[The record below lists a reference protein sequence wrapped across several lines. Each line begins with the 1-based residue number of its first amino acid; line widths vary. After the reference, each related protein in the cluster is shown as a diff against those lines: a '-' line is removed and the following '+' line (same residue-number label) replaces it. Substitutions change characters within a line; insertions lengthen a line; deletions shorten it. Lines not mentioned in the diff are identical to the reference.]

1 MLIVLL
7 ILAVAFIV
15 VSTTKFKLHPFL
27 ALIFAAI
34 GFGLLSGM
42 PFAEIVSSVNSGF
55 GDIVGHIGLVIVIGC
70 IIGTF
75 LEESGGAYVMAQGI
89 VRLAGKKRVPLAM
102 LIVGCFISIP
112 VYADSGFV
120 ILSPLNKAIT
130 KKAGVSLACTA
141 IALSLG
147 LTITHCLVPPTP
159 GPVAAT
165 AILGAD
171 LGLVILIGL
180 IVSAFVAAESYFFVT
195 RYASRT
201 YIDPD
206 PDGEITM
213 EEDDAKDK
221 PSALRSFL
229 PVVPLVLIVFKSI
242 SDFPGAPFGEGVAA
256 SVLRFV
262 GEPVVALII
271 GMILSFFL
279 PKKFDRELLSTTGWV
294 GKSLTSA
301 AVIIMITAAGGSFG
315 MILRNSGI
323 ADILGESLAGAN
335 VGIWLPFIIAA
346 ALKSAQGSSTVAI
359 VTTASLI
366 APMMEALGFVSP
378 VGRALAVMS
387 LCSGAMVMSHVND
400 SFFWVVTQLSGMNV
414 KTGCKLHGIGTLL
427 GGLTAMLVVWI
438 GYMICRAVPPNWW
451 ADVRAA

>member
-42 PFAEIVSSVNSGF
+42 PFAEIVNSVNSGF

-130 KKAGVSLACTA
+130 KKSGISLACTA

-171 LGLVILIGL
+171 LGLVILVGL
-180 IVSAFVAAESYFFVT
+180 IVSMFVAAESYFFVT

-206 PDGEITM
+206 PDGEITV

-229 PVVPLVLIVFKSI
+229 PVVVPLVLIVFKSI

-256 SVLRFV
+256 SVLRFI
-262 GEPVVALII
+262 GEPVIALII

-378 VGRALAVMS
+378 VGKALAVMS

-414 KTGCKLHGIGTLL
+414 KTGCKLHGLGTLL

-438 GYMICRAVPPNWW
+438 GYMIFC
-451 ADVRAA
+451 

>member
-102 LIVGCFISIP
+102 LIVGSFISIP

-130 KKAGVSLACTA
+130 KKSGISLACTA

-180 IVSAFVAAESYFFVT
+180 IVSMFVAAESYFFVT

-206 PDGEITM
+206 PDGEITV

-229 PVVPLVLIVFKSI
+229 PVVVPLVLIVFKSI

-256 SVLRFV
+256 SVLRFI
-262 GEPVVALII
+262 GEPVIALII

-279 PKKFDRELLSTTGWV
+279 PKKFARELLSTTGWV

-378 VGRALAVMS
+378 VGKALAVMS

-414 KTGCKLHGIGTLL
+414 KTGCKLHGLGTLL

-438 GYMICRAVPPNWW
+438 GYMIFC
-451 ADVRAA
+451 

>member
-102 LIVGCFISIP
+102 LIVGSFISIP

-130 KKAGVSLACTA
+130 KKSGISLACTA

-180 IVSAFVAAESYFFVT
+180 IVSMFVAAESYFFVT

-206 PDGEITM
+206 PDGEITV

-229 PVVPLVLIVFKSI
+229 PVVVPLVLIVFKSI

-256 SVLRFV
+256 SVLRFI
-262 GEPVVALII
+262 GEPVIALII

-323 ADILGESLAGAN
+323 ADILGKSLAGAN

-378 VGRALAVMS
+378 VGKALAVMS

-414 KTGCKLHGIGTLL
+414 KTGCKLHGLGTLL

-438 GYMICRAVPPNWW
+438 GYMIFC
-451 ADVRAA
+451 

>member
-206 PDGEITM
+206 PDGEITV

-229 PVVPLVLIVFKSI
+229 PVVVPLVLIVFKSI

-438 GYMICRAVPPNWW
+438 GYIIFC
-451 ADVRAA
+451 

>member
-180 IVSAFVAAESYFFVT
+180 IVSVFVAAESYFFVT

-206 PDGEITM
+206 PDGEITV

-229 PVVPLVLIVFKSI
+229 PVVVPLVLIVFKSI

-256 SVLRFV
+256 SVLRFI

-414 KTGCKLHGIGTLL
+414 KTGCKLHGLGTLL

-438 GYMICRAVPPNWW
+438 GYMIFC
-451 ADVRAA
+451 

>member
-42 PFAEIVSSVNSGF
+42 PFAEIVNSVNSGF
-55 GDIVGHIGLVIVIGC
+55 GGIVGHIGLVIVIGC

-130 KKAGVSLACTA
+130 KKSGISLACTA

-171 LGLVILIGL
+171 LGLVILVGL
-180 IVSAFVAAESYFFVT
+180 IVSVFVAAESYFFVT

-206 PDGEITM
+206 PDGEITV

-229 PVVPLVLIVFKSI
+229 PVVVPLVLIVFKSI

-256 SVLRFV
+256 SVLRFI
-262 GEPVVALII
+262 GEPVIALII

-359 VTTASLI
+359 VTTASLV

-378 VGRALAVMS
+378 VGKALAVMS

-414 KTGCKLHGIGTLL
+414 KTGCKLHGLGTLL

-438 GYMICRAVPPNWW
+438 GYMIFC
-451 ADVRAA
+451 

>member
-42 PFAEIVSSVNSGF
+42 PFAEIVNSVNSGF

-130 KKAGVSLACTA
+130 KKSGISLACTA

-180 IVSAFVAAESYFFVT
+180 IVSVFVAAESYFFVT

-206 PDGEITM
+206 PDGEITV

-229 PVVPLVLIVFKSI
+229 PVVVPLVLIVLKSI

-256 SVLRFV
+256 SVLRFI
-262 GEPVVALII
+262 GEPVIALII

-378 VGRALAVMS
+378 VGKALAVMS

-414 KTGCKLHGIGTLL
+414 KTGCKLHGLGTLL

-438 GYMICRAVPPNWW
+438 GYMIFCYI
-451 ADVRAA
+451 

>member
-171 LGLVILIGL
+171 LGLVILVGL
-180 IVSAFVAAESYFFVT
+180 IVSVFVAAESYFFVT

-206 PDGEITM
+206 PDGEITV

-229 PVVPLVLIVFKSI
+229 PVVVPLVLIVFKSI

-438 GYMICRAVPPNWW
+438 GYMIFC
-451 ADVRAA
+451 

>member
-42 PFAEIVSSVNSGF
+42 PFTEIVSSVNSGF

-180 IVSAFVAAESYFFVT
+180 IVSVFVAAESYF
-195 RYASRT
+195 S
-201 YIDPD
+201 
-206 PDGEITM
+206 
-213 EEDDAKDK
+213 
-221 PSALRSFL
+221 
-229 PVVPLVLIVFKSI
+229 
-242 SDFPGAPFGEGVAA
+242 
-256 SVLRFV
+256 
-262 GEPVVALII
+262 
-271 GMILSFFL
+271 
-279 PKKFDRELLSTTGWV
+279 
-294 GKSLTSA
+294 
-301 AVIIMITAAGGSFG
+301 
-315 MILRNSGI
+315 
-323 ADILGESLAGAN
+323 
-335 VGIWLPFIIAA
+335 
-346 ALKSAQGSSTVAI
+346 
-359 VTTASLI
+359 
-366 APMMEALGFVSP
+366 
-378 VGRALAVMS
+378 
-387 LCSGAMVMSHVND
+387 
-400 SFFWVVTQLSGMNV
+400 
-414 KTGCKLHGIGTLL
+414 
-427 GGLTAMLVVWI
+427 
-438 GYMICRAVPPNWW
+438 
-451 ADVRAA
+451 

>member
-206 PDGEITM
+206 PDGEITV

-229 PVVPLVLIVFKSI
+229 PVVVPLVLIVFKSI

-279 PKKFDRELLSTTGWV
+279 PKKYDRELLSTTGWV

-438 GYMICRAVPPNWW
+438 GYMIFC
-451 ADVRAA
+451 

>member
-180 IVSAFVAAESYFFVT
+180 IVSVFVAAESYFFVT

-206 PDGEITM
+206 PDGEITV

-229 PVVPLVLIVFKSI
+229 PVVVPLVLIVFKSI

-256 SVLRFV
+256 SVLRFI

-378 VGRALAVMS
+378 IGRALAVMS

-438 GYMICRAVPPNWW
+438 GYMIFC
-451 ADVRAA
+451 

>member
-42 PFAEIVSSVNSGF
+42 PFAEIVNSVNSGF

-130 KKAGVSLACTA
+130 KKSGISLACTA

-180 IVSAFVAAESYFFVT
+180 IVSVFVAAESYFFVT

-206 PDGEITM
+206 PDGEITV
-213 EEDDAKDK
+213 EEDAKDK

-229 PVVPLVLIVFKSI
+229 PVVVPLVLIVFKSI

-256 SVLRFV
+256 SVLRFI
-262 GEPVVALII
+262 GEPVIALII

-359 VTTASLI
+359 VTTASLV

-378 VGRALAVMS
+378 VGKALAVMS

-414 KTGCKLHGIGTLL
+414 KTGCKLHGLGTLL

-438 GYMICRAVPPNWW
+438 GYMIFC
-451 ADVRAA
+451 

>member
-89 VRLAGKKRVPLAM
+89 VRLAGKKHVPLAM
-102 LIVGCFISIP
+102 LIVGSFISIP

-130 KKAGVSLACTA
+130 KKSGISLACTA

-180 IVSAFVAAESYFFVT
+180 IVSMFVAAESYFFVT

-206 PDGEITM
+206 PDGEITV

-229 PVVPLVLIVFKSI
+229 PVVVPLVLIVFKSI

-256 SVLRFV
+256 SVLRFI
-262 GEPVVALII
+262 GEPVIALII

-378 VGRALAVMS
+378 VGKALAVMS

-414 KTGCKLHGIGTLL
+414 KTGCKLHGLGTLL

-438 GYMICRAVPPNWW
+438 GYMIFC
-451 ADVRAA
+451 

>member
-102 LIVGCFISIP
+102 LIVGSFISIP

-130 KKAGVSLACTA
+130 KKSGISLACTA

-180 IVSAFVAAESYFFVT
+180 IVSMFVAAESYFFVT

-206 PDGEITM
+206 PDGEITV

-229 PVVPLVLIVFKSI
+229 PVVVPLVLIVFKSI

-256 SVLRFV
+256 RVLRFI
-262 GEPVVALII
+262 GEPVIALII

-378 VGRALAVMS
+378 VGKALAVMS

-414 KTGCKLHGIGTLL
+414 KTGCKLHGLGTLL

-438 GYMICRAVPPNWW
+438 GYMIFC
-451 ADVRAA
+451 

>member
-130 KKAGVSLACTA
+130 KKSGVSLACTA

-206 PDGEITM
+206 PDGEITV

-229 PVVPLVLIVFKSI
+229 PVVVPLVLIVFKSI

-438 GYMICRAVPPNWW
+438 GYMIFC
-451 ADVRAA
+451 

>member
-180 IVSAFVAAESYFFVT
+180 IVSMFVAAESYFFVT

-206 PDGEITM
+206 PDGEITV

-229 PVVPLVLIVFKSI
+229 PVVVPLVLIVFKSI

-315 MILRNSGI
+315 MILRNSGL

-438 GYMICRAVPPNWW
+438 GYMIFC
-451 ADVRAA
+451 

>member
-130 KKAGVSLACTA
+130 KKSGISLACTA

-180 IVSAFVAAESYFFVT
+180 IVSVFVAAESYFFVT

-206 PDGEITM
+206 PDGEITV

-229 PVVPLVLIVFKSI
+229 PVVVPLVLIVFKSI

-256 SVLRFV
+256 SVLRFI
-262 GEPVVALII
+262 GEPVIALII

-438 GYMICRAVPPNWW
+438 GYMIFC
-451 ADVRAA
+451 

>member
-42 PFAEIVSSVNSGF
+42 PFAEIVNSVNSGF

-130 KKAGVSLACTA
+130 KKSGISLVCTA

-180 IVSAFVAAESYFFVT
+180 IVSMFVAAESYFFVT

-206 PDGEITM
+206 PDGEITV

-229 PVVPLVLIVFKSI
+229 PVVVPLVLIVFKSI

-256 SVLRFV
+256 SVLRFI

-378 VGRALAVMS
+378 VGKALAVMS

-414 KTGCKLHGIGTLL
+414 KTGCKLHGLGTLL

-438 GYMICRAVPPNWW
+438 GYMIFC
-451 ADVRAA
+451 

>member
-42 PFAEIVSSVNSGF
+42 PFAEIVNSVNSGF

-130 KKAGVSLACTA
+130 KKSGISLACTA

-180 IVSAFVAAESYFFVT
+180 IVSVFVAAESYFFVT

-206 PDGEITM
+206 PDGEITV

-229 PVVPLVLIVFKSI
+229 PVVVPLVLIVFKSI

-256 SVLRFV
+256 SVLRFI
-262 GEPVVALII
+262 GEPVIALII

-378 VGRALAVMS
+378 VGKALAVMS

-438 GYMICRAVPPNWW
+438 GYMIFC
-451 ADVRAA
+451 

>member
-42 PFAEIVSSVNSGF
+42 PFAEIVNSVNSGF

-130 KKAGVSLACTA
+130 KKSEISLACTA

-171 LGLVILIGL
+171 LGLVILVGL
-180 IVSAFVAAESYFFVT
+180 IVCVFVAAESYFFVT

-206 PDGEITM
+206 PDGEITV

-229 PVVPLVLIVFKSI
+229 PVVVPLVLIVFKSI

-256 SVLRFV
+256 SVLRFI
-262 GEPVVALII
+262 GEPVIALII

-378 VGRALAVMS
+378 VGKALAVMS

-414 KTGCKLHGIGTLL
+414 KTGCKLHGLGTLL

-438 GYMICRAVPPNWW
+438 GYMIFC
-451 ADVRAA
+451 

>member
-102 LIVGCFISIP
+102 LIVGSFISIP

-130 KKAGVSLACTA
+130 KKSGISLACTA

-180 IVSAFVAAESYFFVT
+180 IVSMFVAAESYFFVT

-206 PDGEITM
+206 PDGEITV

-229 PVVPLVLIVFKSI
+229 PVVVPLVLIVFKSI

-256 SVLRFV
+256 SVLRFI
-262 GEPVVALII
+262 GEPVIALII

-335 VGIWLPFIIAA
+335 VRIWLPFIIAA

-378 VGRALAVMS
+378 VGKALAVMS

-414 KTGCKLHGIGTLL
+414 KTGCKLHGLGTLL

-438 GYMICRAVPPNWW
+438 GYMIFC
-451 ADVRAA
+451 

>member
-130 KKAGVSLACTA
+130 KKSRISLACTA

-171 LGLVILIGL
+171 LGLVILVGL
-180 IVSAFVAAESYFFVT
+180 IVSMFVAAESYFFVT

-206 PDGEITM
+206 PDGEITV

-229 PVVPLVLIVFKSI
+229 PVVVPLVLIVFKSI

-256 SVLRFV
+256 SVLRFI
-262 GEPVVALII
+262 GEPVIALII

-378 VGRALAVMS
+378 VGKALAVMS

-414 KTGCKLHGIGTLL
+414 KTGCKLHGLGTLL

-438 GYMICRAVPPNWW
+438 GYMIFC
-451 ADVRAA
+451 

>member
-42 PFAEIVSSVNSGF
+42 PFAEIVNSVNSGF

-130 KKAGVSLACTA
+130 KKSGISLACTA

-180 IVSAFVAAESYFFVT
+180 IVSVFVAAESYFFVT

-206 PDGEITM
+206 PDGEITV

-221 PSALRSFL
+221 PSALRSSL
-229 PVVPLVLIVFKSI
+229 PVVVPLVLIVFKSI

-256 SVLRFV
+256 SVLRFI

-378 VGRALAVMS
+378 VGKALAVMS

-414 KTGCKLHGIGTLL
+414 KTGCKLHGLGTLL

-438 GYMICRAVPPNWW
+438 GYMIFC
-451 ADVRAA
+451 

>member
-102 LIVGCFISIP
+102 LIVGSFISIP

-130 KKAGVSLACTA
+130 KKSGISLACTA

-180 IVSAFVAAESYFFVT
+180 IVSMFVAAESYFFVT

-206 PDGEITM
+206 PDGEITV

-229 PVVPLVLIVFKSI
+229 PVVVPLVLIVFKSI

-256 SVLRFV
+256 SVLRFI
-262 GEPVVALII
+262 GEPVIALII

-279 PKKFDRELLSTTGWV
+279 PKKFARELLSTTGWV

-366 APMMEALGFVSP
+366 APMMEALGFVSS
-378 VGRALAVMS
+378 VGKALAVMS

-414 KTGCKLHGIGTLL
+414 KTGCKLHGLGTLL

-438 GYMICRAVPPNWW
+438 GYMIFC
-451 ADVRAA
+451 

>member
-130 KKAGVSLACTA
+130 KKSGVSLACTA

-180 IVSAFVAAESYFFVT
+180 IVSVFVAAESYFFVT

-206 PDGEITM
+206 PDGEITV
-213 EEDDAKDK
+213 EDDNAKDK

-229 PVVPLVLIVFKSI
+229 PVVVPLVLIVLKSI
-242 SDFPGAPFGEGVAA
+242 SGFPGAPFGEGVAA
-256 SVLRFV
+256 SVLRFI

-366 APMMEALGFVSP
+366 APMMEALGFVTP
-378 VGRALAVMS
+378 LGRALAVMS

-414 KTGCKLHGIGTLL
+414 KTGCKLHGLGTLL

-438 GYMICRAVPPNWW
+438 GYMIFC
-451 ADVRAA
+451 

>member
-180 IVSAFVAAESYFFVT
+180 IVSVFVAAESYFFVT

-206 PDGEITM
+206 PDGEITV

-229 PVVPLVLIVFKSI
+229 PVVVPLVLIVFKSI

-256 SVLRFV
+256 SVLRFI
-262 GEPVVALII
+262 GEPVIALII

-414 KTGCKLHGIGTLL
+414 KTGCKLHGLGTLL

-438 GYMICRAVPPNWW
+438 GYMIFC
-451 ADVRAA
+451 

>member
-130 KKAGVSLACTA
+130 KKSGISLACTA

-171 LGLVILIGL
+171 LGLVILVGL
-180 IVSAFVAAESYFFVT
+180 IVSVFVAAESYFFVT

-206 PDGEITM
+206 PDGEITV

-229 PVVPLVLIVFKSI
+229 PVVVPLVLIVFKSI

-256 SVLRFV
+256 SVLRFI
-262 GEPVVALII
+262 GEPVIALII

-378 VGRALAVMS
+378 VGKALAVMS

-400 SFFWVVTQLSGMNV
+400 SFFWVVSQLSGMNV

-438 GYMICRAVPPNWW
+438 GYMIFC
-451 ADVRAA
+451 

>member
-15 VSTTKFKLHPFL
+15 VSTTKFTLHPFL

-102 LIVGCFISIP
+102 LIVGSFISIP

-130 KKAGVSLACTA
+130 KKSGISLACTA

-180 IVSAFVAAESYFFVT
+180 IVSMFVAAESYFFVT

-206 PDGEITM
+206 PDGEITV

-229 PVVPLVLIVFKSI
+229 PVVVPLVLIVFKSI

-256 SVLRFV
+256 SVLRFI
-262 GEPVVALII
+262 GEPVIALII

-378 VGRALAVMS
+378 VGKALAVMS

-414 KTGCKLHGIGTLL
+414 KTGCKLHGLGTLL

-438 GYMICRAVPPNWW
+438 GYMIFC
-451 ADVRAA
+451 

>member
-42 PFAEIVSSVNSGF
+42 PFAEIVNSVNSGF

-130 KKAGVSLACTA
+130 KKSGISLACTA

-180 IVSAFVAAESYFFVT
+180 IVSMFVAAESYFFVT
-195 RYASRT
+195 CYASRT

-206 PDGEITM
+206 PDGEITV

-229 PVVPLVLIVFKSI
+229 PVVVPLVLIVFKSI

-256 SVLRFV
+256 SVLRFI

-378 VGRALAVMS
+378 VGKALAVMS

-414 KTGCKLHGIGTLL
+414 KTGCKLHGLGTLL

-438 GYMICRAVPPNWW
+438 GYMIFC
-451 ADVRAA
+451 

>member
-42 PFAEIVSSVNSGF
+42 PFAEIVNSVNSGF

-130 KKAGVSLACTA
+130 KKSGISLACTA

-180 IVSAFVAAESYFFVT
+180 IVSVFVAAESYFFVT

-206 PDGEITM
+206 PDGEITV

-229 PVVPLVLIVFKSI
+229 PVVVPLLLIVFKSI

-256 SVLRFV
+256 SMLRFI
-262 GEPVVALII
+262 GEPVIALII

-378 VGRALAVMS
+378 VGKALAVMS

-414 KTGCKLHGIGTLL
+414 KTGCKLHGLGTLL

-438 GYMICRAVPPNWW
+438 GYMIFC
-451 ADVRAA
+451 

>member
-102 LIVGCFISIP
+102 LIVGSFISIP

-130 KKAGVSLACTA
+130 KKSGISLACTA

-180 IVSAFVAAESYFFVT
+180 IVSMFVAAESYFFVT

-206 PDGEITM
+206 PDGEITV

-229 PVVPLVLIVFKSI
+229 PVVVPLVLIVFKSI

-256 SVLRFV
+256 SVLRFI
-262 GEPVVALII
+262 GEPVIALII

-366 APMMEALGFVSP
+366 APMMEALGVVSP
-378 VGRALAVMS
+378 VGKALAVMS

-414 KTGCKLHGIGTLL
+414 KTGCKLHGLGTLL

-438 GYMICRAVPPNWW
+438 GYMIFC
-451 ADVRAA
+451 

>member
-42 PFAEIVSSVNSGF
+42 PFAEIVNSVNSGF

-130 KKAGVSLACTA
+130 KKSGISLACTA

-180 IVSAFVAAESYFFVT
+180 IVSMFVAAESYFFVT

-206 PDGEITM
+206 PDGEITV

-229 PVVPLVLIVFKSI
+229 PVVVPLVLIVFKSI

-256 SVLRFV
+256 SVLRFI
-262 GEPVVALII
+262 GEPVIALII

-359 VTTASLI
+359 VTTASLV

-378 VGRALAVMS
+378 VGKALAVMS

-438 GYMICRAVPPNWW
+438 GYMIFC
-451 ADVRAA
+451 

>member
-102 LIVGCFISIP
+102 LIVGSFISIP

-130 KKAGVSLACTA
+130 KKSGISLACTA

-180 IVSAFVAAESYFFVT
+180 IVSMFVAAESYFVVT

-206 PDGEITM
+206 PDGEITV

-229 PVVPLVLIVFKSI
+229 PVVVPLVLIVFKSI

-256 SVLRFV
+256 SVLRFI
-262 GEPVVALII
+262 GEPVIALII

-378 VGRALAVMS
+378 VGKALAVMS

-414 KTGCKLHGIGTLL
+414 KTGCKLHGLGTLL

-438 GYMICRAVPPNWW
+438 GYMIFC
-451 ADVRAA
+451 

>member
-42 PFAEIVSSVNSGF
+42 PFAEIVNSVNSGF

-130 KKAGVSLACTA
+130 KKSGISLACTA

-180 IVSAFVAAESYFFVT
+180 IVSVFVAAESYFFVT

-206 PDGEITM
+206 PDGEITV

-229 PVVPLVLIVFKSI
+229 PVVVPLVLIVFKSI

-256 SVLRFV
+256 SVLRFI
-262 GEPVVALII
+262 GEPVIALII

-378 VGRALAVMS
+378 VGKALAVMS

-414 KTGCKLHGIGTLL
+414 KTGCKLHGLGTLL
-427 GGLTAMLVVWI
+427 GGLTAMLVVWV
-438 GYMICRAVPPNWW
+438 GYIIFC
-451 ADVRAA
+451 